1 MTVHKHD
8 TTHSFLDDCGFLT
21 VRETLQND
29 IRGFPKLNLTQI
41 ELIEQIEL
49 I

>member
-8 TTHSFLDDCGFLT
+8 TTHSFQDDCGFLT
-21 VRETLQND
+21 VRETLQD
-29 IRGFPKLNLTQI
+29 IRGFPKLNLRQI